1 MYAFARAHKLPT
13 IYETALYVREG
24 GLMSYGP
31 DTEDVAAPS
40 VIHRKPPPFR
50 LVFNLN
56 TAQSINLTI
65 PRNLIAQ
72 ADEVIG

>member
-1 MYAFARAHKLPT
+1 LPT

-31 DTEDVAAPS
+31 DTADVAAPS

-65 PRNLIAQ
+65 PRNPIAQ
-72 ADEVIG
+72 ADEVIR